1 MKTWAWILGGAGVA
15 AGAWWYLKGR
25 NPMTSATPE
34 SFYPEDVVPG
44 VTPGYP
50 IAPSADQLPL
60 DTAQQMAPAMGESY
74 APTTQPSSSQASAVS
89 AGYGEPATN
98 TPSSSGASYAVGAG
112 TGTSAPSPKKTFV
125 LVKPITAT
133 KAVVV
138 PQVRPIV
145 SAPRPMVTPI
155 APVVAQPP
163 KAILPQAPMTS
174 LPSPMVSLPRPVA
187 PTPSP
192 MVTPKPIVSSPRP
205 VVAPQPTKVTV
216 TTYRSPVTS
225 STRTVV
231 APIAVAPRVVAAP
244 KPKSPAP
251 PVVTPLTRP
260 LAVVRP
266 TNVRGVYAVGADFT
280 EAEYHAMAVKA
291 ELESKR
297 REWAANQ
304 MSEQTNAINRVNR

>member
-25 NPMTSATPE
+25 NPVTSTTPE

-50 IAPSADQLPL
+50 IAPSADQLPP
-60 DTAQQMAPAMGESY
+60 DTAQQKAPAMGEAY
-74 APTTQPSSSQASAVS
+74 ASTAQSSSSQASAVS
-89 AGYGEPATN
+89 AGYGEPTTN
-98 TPSSSGASYAVGAG
+98 TPSSSGAPYAVGAG
-112 TGTSAPSPKKTFV
+112 TGTSTPSKKTTFV
-125 LVKPITAT
+125 LVKPISPT

-138 PQVRPIV
+138 PQARPIV
-145 SAPRPMVTPI
+145 SAPRPMVAPI
-155 APVVAQPP
+155 APVVVQPP
-163 KAILPQAPMTS
+163 KVVLPQAPMTS
-174 LPSPMVSLPRPVA
+174 L
-187 PTPSP
+187 PSP

-231 APIAVAPRVVAAP
+231 APVAVAPRVVAAP
-244 KPKSPAP
+244 KPKSPVP

-304 MSEQTNAINRVNR
+304 MSEQTNAMARR